1 MNRPCLAT
9 TFALLALVST
19 AAEAQRSGQSITI
32 THGIVTGARATQ
44 VSSNAGG
51 GALVGGTLGYAMSGG
66 KSSSRKRKNAALGA
80 IAGGAVAGASQGDRA
95 AMEYTVQTQ
104 TGAVRIISD
113 QTQITVGD
121 CVMVENAG
129 SNQGNIRRADA
140 ALCDEASR
148 AVVASPEMQEE
159 FQEEAAECLKAKQE
173 LAAAEDDAAFDRAVR
188 KVDILCNT

>member
-1 MNRPCLAT
+1 MKRLLLPLITAPL
-9 TFALLALVST
+9 LLAGLSV
-19 AAEAQRSGQSITI
+19 EAQRSGQSITI
-32 THGIVTGARATQ
+32 TQGIVTGAQAVQ
-44 VSSNAGG
+44 VSSNAPG

-80 IAGGAVAGASQGDRA
+80 IAGGAVSGASQGSRA
-95 AMEYTVQTQ
+95 AMEYTVTTP
-104 TGAVRIISD
+104 TGAVKIISD
-113 QTQITVGD
+113 QTQIAVGD

-140 ALCDEASR
+140 SVCEEASR
-148 AVVASPEMQEE
+148 EVVASEEMQQE

-173 LAAAEDDAAFDRAVR
+173 LADAQDDAAFDRAVR

>member
-1 MNRPCLAT
+1 MKTHYLLLGTLLLMT
-9 TFALLALVST
+9 TANDVP
-19 AAEAQRSGQSITI
+19 AQKSGQSITI

-66 KSSSRKRKNAALGA
+66 KSSSRKARNAALGA
-80 IAGGAVAGASQGDRA
+80 IAGGAVAGASQGDRS

-104 TGAVRIISD
+104 TGAVKIISD
-113 QTQITVGD
+113 QTQIVVGD
-121 CVMVENAG
+121 CVIVENAG

-140 ALCDEASR
+140 SVCEAASR
-148 AVVASPEMQEE
+148 EVVASKEMQEE

-173 LAAAEDDAAFDRAVR
+173 LAAAGDDAAFDRAIR
-188 KVDILCNT
+188 KVDILCNS

>member
-1 MNRPCLAT
+1 MRRPSLS
-9 TFALLALVST
+9 LLILPLALFST
-19 AAEAQRSGQSITI
+19 TPEAQRSGQSITI

-44 VSSNAGG
+44 VSSNAPG

-80 IAGGAVAGASQGDRA
+80 IAGGAVSSASQGSRA

-104 TGAVRIISD
+104 TGAVKIISD
-113 QTQITVGD
+113 QTQIVVGD

-148 AVVASPEMQEE
+148 DVIASEEMQEE
-159 FQEEAAECLKAKQE
+159 FQEEAAECLQAKQE
-173 LAAAEDDAAFDRAVR
+173 LANAQDDATFDRAVR